1 MMLNRTFAASSL
13 SLALACL
20 ALGGCVKFGQKA
32 PPRLLTISA
41 DAALPSGQ
49 NVSSAGLPTVMVVTP
64 EVPRRIDTMRVP
76 VQIDA
81 TAVAYVKD
89 AQWSDAPRSLF
100 ARLLIDTIAAAGDV
114 FVVSSDQYGMPSGAR
129 LSGELVDFGV
139 DARTREAVVT
149 FDAVLAKPA
158 GEQAVRRRFT
168 ARAPVR
174 DIEADKVA
182 EPINRAA
189 NQVAAE
195 VAAWVKGG

>member
-1 MMLNRTFAASSL
+1 MMPNRTFAASSL

-20 ALGGCVKFGQKA
+20 ALGGCVKLGQKP

-49 NVSSAGLPTVMVVTP
+49 SVSSAGIPTVMVVTP
-64 EVPRRIDTMRVP
+64 EVPHKIDTMRVP
-76 VQIDA
+76 VQINA

-89 AQWSDAPRSLF
+89 AQWSDTPRRMF
-100 ARLLIDTIAAAGDV
+100 ARLLIDTIAAGGEV
-114 FVVSSDQYGMPSGAR
+114 FVVSSDQYGMPAGAR

-139 DARTREAVVT
+139 DARTREAVVI
-149 FDAVLAKPA
+149 FDAVLAKPE
-158 GEQAVRRRFT
+158 GDQAVRRRFT

-189 NQVAAE
+189 NQVAVE

>member
-1 MMLNRTFAASSL
+1 MMLNRTFAVSSL

-32 PPRLLTISA
+32 PPRLLTISS
-41 DAALPSGQ
+41 DTALPSGQ
-49 NVSSAGLPTVMVVTP
+49 NVSSAGILTVMVVTP
-64 EVPRRIDTMRVP
+64 EVPRKIDTMRVP

-89 AQWSDAPRSLF
+89 AQWSDTPRSLF
-100 ARLLIDTIAAAGDV
+100 ARLLMDTIAASGDI

-139 DARTREAVVT
+139 DGRTREAVVT
-149 FDAVLAKPA
+149 FDAVLAKPG